1 MLTLAQ
7 LPTGFT
13 PLAVIVQ
20 VTGDIDIYIEPIC
33 GTTTLF
39 RLAGAPDQEATLRRI
54 RQLRDKLSQTSDG
67 QALIQVVEAMTPALL
82 QATRKGPDG
91 PHLWRSIAKL
101 LGNAFY
107 DDDAVSVRLK
117 ELTRPASQL
126 HRLMRLA
133 EQHGSPELTNH
144 LLARAVRFIREEV
157 SGDASFGAVMSSLN
171 DVLDEERKRLDE
183 ERKRQAEKKKRL
195 GSK

>member
-67 QALIQVVEAMTPALL
+67 QALIQVVEAMT
-82 QATRKGPDG
+82 
-91 PHLWRSIAKL
+91 
-101 LGNAFY
+101 
-107 DDDAVSVRLK
+107 
-117 ELTRPASQL
+117 RP
-126 HRLMRLA
+126 
-133 EQHGSPELTNH
+133 
-144 LLARAVRFIREEV
+144 
-157 SGDASFGAVMSSLN
+157 SS
-171 DVLDEERKRLDE
+171 
-183 ERKRQAEKKKRL
+183 KRL
-195 GSK
+195 GRGPTGRIYGGPLLSCSGMHFMTMTPCPYALKS

>member
-1 MLTLAQ
+1 
-7 LPTGFT
+7 
-13 PLAVIVQ
+13 
-20 VTGDIDIYIEPIC
+20 
-33 GTTTLF
+33 
-39 RLAGAPDQEATLRRI
+39 
-54 RQLRDKLSQTSDG
+54 
-67 QALIQVVEAMTPALL
+67 
-82 QATRKGPDG
+82 
-91 PHLWRSIAKL
+91 
-101 LGNAFY
+101 
-107 DDDAVSVRLK
+107 
-117 ELTRPASQL
+117 
-126 HRLMRLA
+126 MRLA